1 MKMYFWLLIKGTSTQ
16 EIFWSERFRNV
27 LANVTKFFHP
37 KPLKL
42 RNYSRVNEL
51 FLGRLGMK

>member
-16 EIFWSERFRNV
+16 EIFWSERFRNL
-27 LANVTKFFHP
+27 LATVTKLLHP

>member
-1 MKMYFWLLIKGTSTQ
+1 MYFWLLIKGTSTQ

-27 LANVTKFFHP
+27 LANVTKVLHP

-42 RNYSRVNEL
+42 RNYSRVNDL